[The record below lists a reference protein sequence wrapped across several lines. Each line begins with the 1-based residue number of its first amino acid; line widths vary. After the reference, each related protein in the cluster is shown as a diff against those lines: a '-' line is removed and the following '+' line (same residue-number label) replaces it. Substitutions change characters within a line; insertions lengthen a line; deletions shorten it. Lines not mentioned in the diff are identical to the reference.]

1 MNYKSLLYE
10 IQNANVQGPTT
21 DEIIVPSNISLY
33 TVNLDTREIDAPE
46 YLSVQHEH
54 YAETVYFLVDRYH
67 DRMDLAQTNCVI
79 QYITPDNESYVY
91 VVPFCDT
98 VTYENKMIIPWSISG
113 SATKLSGTVKYIL
126 RFYLIDEQSVEE
138 GGPSN
143 AQFAYSLSTKPASG
157 KVMYGLPITV
167 EGQID
172 DTAYHIDS
180 DTRLYELINSLTQI
194 ADNATLYWIDV

>member
-98 VTYENKMIIPWSISG
+98 VTYENKMII
-113 SATKLSGTVKYIL
+113 T
-126 RFYLIDEQSVEE
+126 
-138 GGPSN
+138 
-143 AQFAYSLSTKPASG
+143 
-157 KVMYGLPITV
+157 
-167 EGQID
+167 
-172 DTAYHIDS
+172 
-180 DTRLYELINSLTQI
+180 TQI
-194 ADNATLYWIDV
+194 SK